1 MDLSGLGRALVVAAL
16 VLAVAGVLLILM
28 GKGVLPRLPGTLVFG
43 KGNARVFVPIG
54 LSILLSVV
62 LTIALNLFF
71 RR

>member
-1 MDLSGLGRALVVAAL
+1 MDLSGLGRALLATAV
-16 VLAVAGVLLILM
+16 VLAIAGVLLMLM
-28 GKGVLPRLPGTLVFG
+28 GRGVLPRLPGTAVFG
-43 KGNARVFVPIG
+43 KGGVRGFVPIG

>member
-1 MDLSGLGRALVVAAL
+1 MDLSGLGKALLVASV

-28 GKGVLPRLPGTLVFG
+28 GRGVLPRLPGTAVFG
-43 KGNARVFVPIG
+43 RGNVRVFVPIG